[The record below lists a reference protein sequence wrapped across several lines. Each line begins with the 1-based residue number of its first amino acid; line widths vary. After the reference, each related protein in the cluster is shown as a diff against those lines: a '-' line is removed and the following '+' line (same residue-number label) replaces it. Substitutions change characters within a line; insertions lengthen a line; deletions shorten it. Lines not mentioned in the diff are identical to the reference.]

1 MFLLDGNM
9 KYPRRTLR
17 IIVKFNLFLLD
28 FFLSIHNLINKE
40 IHGRILVEPEL
51 WKSWNSDHVRIEFEV
66 KYELFE
72 QVFVVRKEEF
82 RFLKTE

>member
-1 MFLLDGNM
+1 M
-9 KYPRRTLR
+9 
-17 IIVKFNLFLLD
+17 
-28 FFLSIHNLINKE
+28 
-40 IHGRILVEPEL
+40 EPEL